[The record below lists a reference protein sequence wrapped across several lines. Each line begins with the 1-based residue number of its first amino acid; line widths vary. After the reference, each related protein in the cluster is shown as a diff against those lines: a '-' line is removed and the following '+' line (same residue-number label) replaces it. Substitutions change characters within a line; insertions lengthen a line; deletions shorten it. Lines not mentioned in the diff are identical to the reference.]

1 MARLR
6 AIIVTPER
14 KLVDQ
19 SADGV
24 VVPLFD
30 GELGSFAPPRAA
42 DRETGRGRVANPFG
56 TESCGPSFVDG
67 GFVEVLNDVVSV
79 MTSRAQAVEELD
91 VGSRGRGPGGQRWRT
106 RPVGDDMLLSREEAA
121 AKARSLL
128 RTARRAA
135 SRR

>member
-1 MARLR
+1 MAKLR
-6 AIIVTPER
+6 VIIVTPER

-30 GELGSFAPPRAA
+30 GELGVFPLHSPLIGRLGAGELRILSEEKPRA
-42 DRETGRGRVANPFG
+42 FY
-56 TESCGPSFVDG
+56 VDG

-79 MTSRAQAVEELD
+79 MTSQAQAVEELD
-91 VGSRGRGPGGQRWRT
+91 VEAAAEALEATMARKAA
-106 RPVGDDMLLSREEAA
+106 GDDMLLRREEAA
-121 AKARSLL
+121 SKARAML

>member
-1 MARLR
+1 MAKLR
-6 AIIVTPER
+6 VIIVTPER

-30 GELGSFAPPRAA
+30 GELGVLPLHAPLIGRLGAGELRILSDGKLRA
-42 DRETGRGRVANPFG
+42 F
-56 TESCGPSFVDG
+56 FVDG

-79 MTSRAQAVEELD
+79 MTSQAQSVEELD
-91 VGSRGRGPGGQRWRT
+91 VEASAEALEAVMARKAS
-106 RPVGDDMLLSREEAA
+106 GDDMLQRREDAA
-121 AKARSLL
+121 RKARAML